1 MSRPPSA
8 RRHRLL
14 FAITTS
20 DFGGTESYLARLV
33 KGLVQEKF
41 EPLVLSLCPAGR
53 IGKEIEAAG
62 IRVESFGM
70 AAKPKPHQ
78 MLAAIF
84 RLRSFVR
91 REKIALV
98 QALLY
103 RANVIA
109 AVALLGTGIPLVTG
123 QRSLIPAGRKNDA
136 RLQRWTRNWADKVV
150 AVSEAVA
157 AELRATESLA
167 DEKLVVIQNGIDLEK
182 FRIGEAEADRRRQ
195 IARDAWRI
203 KEGEIVI
210 GAVGRLHPPKGLK
223 YLIEA
228 FALASLE
235 EPNLRLVIAGD
246 GPEREDL
253 EKLAREQAPGTIF
266 LGYQA
271 DPLPLYPGFDIYVL
285 PSLAEG
291 SPNALLEAMACGL
304 PSVASRVGGVPEAT
318 AENETGLMVPPADPR
333 ALAMALLSIA
343 REPQKRKVMGQAA
356 RDKVEAEF
364 DLGKKIRQH
373 EDLYRGLLS
382 AK

>member
-1 MSRPPSA
+1 
-8 RRHRLL
+8 
-14 FAITTS
+14 
-20 DFGGTESYLARLV
+20 
-33 KGLVQEKF
+33 
-41 EPLVLSLCPAGR
+41 
-53 IGKEIEAAG
+53 
-62 IRVESFGM
+62 
-70 AAKPKPHQ
+70 
-78 MLAAIF
+78 
-84 RLRSFVR
+84 
-91 REKIALV
+91 
-98 QALLY
+98 
-103 RANVIA
+103 
-109 AVALLGTGIPLVTG
+109 
-123 QRSLIPAGRKNDA
+123 
-136 RLQRWTRNWADKVV
+136 
-150 AVSEAVA
+150 
-157 AELRATESLA
+157 
-167 DEKLVVIQNGIDLEK
+167 VIQNGIDLEK

-253 EKLAREQAPGTIF
+253 EKLAREQAPGTNF

-318 AENETGLMVPPADPR
+318 AENETGLMVPPADPPS
-333 ALAMALLSIA
+333 LATALLSIA